1 VEKPLLVHQ
10 GSYSIPDIVDDA
22 QVEVDRAGAQIAE
35 LVDFGSQDADVE
47 ATKKQLSQ
55 VERAIKDAAGHLK
68 ALALKDH
75 GSVKGGKNDSSI
87 SYAASRLLTNTAF
100 AITPA
105 SEIMDLSA
113 PMQNTV
119 SAVHGFIDAMNAFDL
134 GPGWKG
140 ACARA
145 LSGTASLLT
154 RFARQEFNMASPV
167 GRGFPHSSRAAEFNM
182 ASPIGD
188 AFPDTTGSSMSEGEG
203 SRTPPEKG
211 ERQGAKLERHGTRE
225 KVADIASNIKD
236 KFGLGGKS
244 TT

>member
-22 QVEVDRAGAQIAE
+22 QVEVDRAGAQIAA
-35 LVDFGSQDADVE
+35 LVDFGSQDGDVE

-105 SEIMDLSA
+105 SEITDLSA

-140 ACARA
+140 ACTRA
-145 LSGTASLLT
+145 LRGTASLLT
-154 RFARQEFNMASPV
+154 RFGRQEFNIASPV
-167 GRGFPHSSRAAEFNM
+167 GGTFTRGDLNI
-182 ASPIGD
+182 ASPLGD
-188 AFPDTTGSSMSEGEG
+188 SFPDTTRSSISEGEG

-225 KVADIASNIKD
+225 KVAALASNIGD

-244 TT
+244 TS